1 MGRVVNS
8 INRVALGTCVL
19 VVLAAVPAFAQI
31 NFVGEWSGRYHED
44 QPDRVPG
51 EEPGDF
57 SGVPINDAARLFA
70 DSWDVARH
78 SILEHQC
85 APYTLPYMFFGPN
98 QFRVWQEHNE
108 DTQELLAIR
117 MHLGTYQQERTIWM
131 DGRQHPPDYA
141 PHTFMGFSTGVWNG
155 DTLTI
160 TTTHIKAG
168 YFRRTGIPASDRL
181 TVVEHWIRHGNVLS
195 QVTIA
200 TDPVYLSE
208 PYIRSQEFVLMDRG
222 NQNWLYNCEYVME
235 VPKDKNEVPH
245 YLPGANPWI
254 GEFSAK
260 HAMPEAGVRGG
271 AETLLPDWKPGA
283 KPLPAR
289 PGANGGFKPE
299 DQPQHLAAGEVKA
312 VHVQGNVHMIVGA
325 GANIAVQAGEDGVL
339 VVDTGNAGSSDKV
352 LAAIKQIAPGKEIR
366 WVVNTGMSPDHT
378 GGNESVSKAGRTVN
392 GNIAAIV
399 SHENTAARMVKAG
412 VADSAR
418 PFNTYF
424 EPSRDFPF
432 NGEPIMLFHDDA
444 TADDTGTIVM
454 FRRSDVIATGDLFR
468 TEGYPVIDFANGGSI
483 DGTIAGLNR
492 LLDLTVPSKMLEE
505 GGTYVIPGHG
515 RISDEHD
522 VAMYRDMLVI
532 IRDRIKNM
540 VQKKMTLE
548 QVKAAHPTLDY
559 DGRYGADT
567 GPWTTAM
574 FIEAVYREMSS
585 PANSASQRSAR

>member
-98 QFRVWQEHNE
+98 QFRIWQEHNQ

-271 AETLLPDWKPGA
+271 AETLLPEWKPGA

-299 DQPQHLAAGEVKA
+299 DQPQHLNAGEVKA

-378 GGNESVSKAGRTVN
+378 GGNESVSKSGRTVN

-444 TADDTGTIVM
+444 TADDTGTVVM

-468 TEGYPVIDFANGGSI
+468 TEGYPVIDLANGGSI

>member
-98 QFRVWQEHNE
+98 QFRIWQEHNQ

-271 AETLLPDWKPGA
+271 AETLLPEWKPGA

-299 DQPQHLAAGEVKA
+299 DQPEHLAAGEVKA

-352 LAAIKQIAPGKEIR
+352 LAAINQIAPGKEIR

-444 TADDTGTIVM
+444 TADDTGTVVM

-468 TEGYPVIDFANGGSI
+468 TEGYPVIDLANGGSI